1 MQNLRTLPQIDK
13 ILNHK
18 PFKDYNK
25 GILARI
31 SRELLNSIRSNLKDE
46 EINEEKI
53 YAQINKNY
61 KAFEKKALKPL
72 INATGIVMHTNLGRS
87 VIDEKSWQR
96 AKQIA
101 CSYSNLEY
109 DLESGSRGNRYDY
122 TGYLLSTLFGCED
135 ALVVNNN
142 ASAVF
147 LVLNTFGK
155 GGRCVLSRGEL
166 VEIGGGF
173 RVPEVMKES
182 GAILAEVGTTNKTRL
197 SDYENA
203 LDENTKML
211 VKVHRS
217 NFDIVG
223 FKQDTSLEDIA
234 SLAKERGIISYYDLG
249 GGAVSHL
256 ACFNSEPAPQKL
268 VKTGVDLLSFS
279 GDKLFG
285 SVQAGII
292 LGRKDLIVKLRS
304 NQLLRMLRV
313 DKVTLAILCQSTL
326 AYLKNESELIA
337 TPRLINRD
345 LDELEKLA
353 NTLLDNLNEQ
363 SKSKVKIL
371 HSQTFVGGGSLPNRH
386 IPTIAIAL
394 SGDARIL
401 EKKFRSKNII
411 GRIENESFLLD
422 LRAVLDT
429 DIDALKSAL
438 AQILAQ
444 RQDLTCDK

>member
-197 SDYENA
+197 GDYENA

-223 FKQDTSLEDIA
+223 FKQDTSLEEVA

-249 GGAVSHL
+249 GGAVPNL
-256 ACFNSEPAPQKL
+256 ACCDSEPVPQKL
-268 VKTGVDLLSFS
+268 IKTGVDLLSFS

-292 LGRKDLIVKLRS
+292 LGKKELIAKLRK
-304 NQLLRMLRV
+304 NQLLRMLRS
-313 DKVTLAILCQSTL
+313 DKITLALLASTVL
-326 AYLKNESELIA
+326 SYLNKDYNSVPTVFLLSRSTSELKSVAKRINNSCKNIA
-337 TPRLINRD
+337 SIIDT
-345 LDELEKLA
+345 A
-353 NTLLDNLNEQ
+353 TFGGGGTLPN
-363 SKSKVKIL
+363 VKIQ
-371 HSQTFVGGGSLPNRH
+371 SV
-386 IPTIAIAL
+386 AL
-394 SGDARIL
+394 AFKAKKGQKIENL
-401 EKKFRSKNII
+401 ERDFRQKGVI
-411 GRIENESFLLD
+411 GRIENECFLLD
-422 LRAVLDT
+422 LRSVLPSDE
-429 DIDALKSAL
+429 SAL
-438 AQILAQ
+438 ITAINSIFGG
-444 RQDLTCDK
+444 QDE

>member
-155 GGRCVLSRGEL
+155 GGRCVISRGEL

-223 FKQDTSLEDIA
+223 FKQDTSLEEVA

-249 GGAVSHL
+249 GGAASSL
-256 ACFNSEPAPQKL
+256 ACFNSEPVPQKL
-268 VKTGVDLLSFS
+268 IKTGVDLLSFS

-292 LGRKDLIVKLRS
+292 LGKKELIAKLRK
-304 NQLLRMLRV
+304 NQLLRMLRS
-313 DKVTLAILCQSTL
+313 DKITLALLASTVL
-326 AYLKNESELIA
+326 SYLDKDYNSVPTVFLLSRSTSELKSVAKRINNSCKNIA
-337 TPRLINRD
+337 SIIDT
-345 LDELEKLA
+345 A
-353 NTLLDNLNEQ
+353 TFGGGGTLPN
-363 SKSKVKIL
+363 VKIQ
-371 HSQTFVGGGSLPNRH
+371 SV
-386 IPTIAIAL
+386 AL
-394 SGDARIL
+394 AFKAQKGQKIENL
-401 EKKFRSKNII
+401 ERDFRQKGVI
-411 GRIENESFLLD
+411 GRIENQCFLLD
-422 LRAVLDT
+422 LRSVLPSDE
-429 DIDALKSAL
+429 SAL
-438 AQILAQ
+438 ITAINSIFGG
-444 RQDLTCDK
+444 QDE

>member
-155 GGRCVLSRGEL
+155 GGRCVISRGEL

-223 FKQDTSLEDIA
+223 FKQDTSLEEVA

-256 ACFNSEPAPQKL
+256 ACCDSEPVPQKL

-292 LGRKDLIVKLRS
+292 LGKKELIAKLRK
-304 NQLLRMLRV
+304 NQLLRMLRS
-313 DKVTLAILCQSTL
+313 DKITLALLASTAL
-326 AYLKNESELIA
+326 SYLDKDYNSVPTIFLLSRSTSELKSVAKRINNSCKNIA
-337 TPRLINRD
+337 SIIDT
-345 LDELEKLA
+345 A
-353 NTLLDNLNEQ
+353 TFGGGGTLPN
-363 SKSKVKIL
+363 VKIQ
-371 HSQTFVGGGSLPNRH
+371 SV
-386 IPTIAIAL
+386 AL
-394 SGDARIL
+394 AFRAKKGQKIENL
-401 EKKFRSKNII
+401 ERDFRQKGVI
-411 GRIENESFLLD
+411 GRIENQCFLLD
-422 LRAVLDT
+422 LRSVLPSDE
-429 DIDALKSAL
+429 SAL
-438 AQILAQ
+438 ITAINSIFGG
-444 RQDLTCDK
+444 QDE

>member
-31 SRELLNSIRSNLKDE
+31 SRELLNSIRSNSKYE

-223 FKQDTSLEDIA
+223 FKQDTSLEEVA

-249 GGAVSHL
+249 GGAASSL
-256 ACFNSEPAPQKL
+256 ACFNSEPVPQKL

-292 LGRKDLIVKLRS
+292 LGKKELIAKLRK
-304 NQLLRMLRV
+304 NQLLRMLRS
-313 DKVTLAILCQSTL
+313 DKITLALLASTVL
-326 AYLKNESELIA
+326 SYLDKDYNSVPTVFLLSRSTSELKSVAKRINNSCKNIA
-337 TPRLINRD
+337 SIIDT
-345 LDELEKLA
+345 A
-353 NTLLDNLNEQ
+353 TFGGGGTLPN
-363 SKSKVKIL
+363 VKIQ
-371 HSQTFVGGGSLPNRH
+371 SV
-386 IPTIAIAL
+386 AL
-394 SGDARIL
+394 AFKTKKGQKIENL
-401 EKKFRSKNII
+401 ERDFRQKGVI
-411 GRIENESFLLD
+411 GRIENQCFLLD
-422 LRAVLDT
+422 LRSVLPSDE
-429 DIDALKSAL
+429 SAL
-438 AQILAQ
+438 ITAINSIFGG
-444 RQDLTCDK
+444 QDE

>member
-46 EINEEKI
+46 ETNEEKI

-72 INATGIVMHTNLGRS
+72 INATGIVIHTNLGRS

-223 FKQDTSLEDIA
+223 FKQDTSLEEVA

-256 ACFNSEPAPQKL
+256 ACFNSEPVPQKL

-292 LGRKDLIVKLRS
+292 LGKKELIAKLRK
-304 NQLLRMLRV
+304 NQLLRMLRS
-313 DKVTLAILCQSTL
+313 DKITLALLASTVL
-326 AYLKNESELIA
+326 SYLDKDYNSVPTVFLLSRSTSELKSVAKRINNSCKNIA
-337 TPRLINRD
+337 SIIDT
-345 LDELEKLA
+345 A
-353 NTLLDNLNEQ
+353 TFGGGGTLPN
-363 SKSKVKIL
+363 VKIQ
-371 HSQTFVGGGSLPNRH
+371 SV
-386 IPTIAIAL
+386 AL
-394 SGDARIL
+394 AFRAQKGQKIENL
-401 EKKFRSKNII
+401 ERDFRQKGVI
-411 GRIENESFLLD
+411 GRIENECFLLD
-422 LRAVLDT
+422 LRSVLPSDE
-429 DIDALKSAL
+429 SAL
-438 AQILAQ
+438 ITAINSIFGG
-444 RQDLTCDK
+444 QDE

>member
-72 INATGIVMHTNLGRS
+72 INATGIVIHTNLGRS

-223 FKQDTSLEDIA
+223 FKQDTSLEEVA

-249 GGAVSHL
+249 GGAASSL

-268 VKTGVDLLSFS
+268 IKTGVNLLSFS

-292 LGRKDLIVKLRS
+292 LGKKELIAKLRK
-304 NQLLRMLRV
+304 NQLLRMLRS
-313 DKVTLAILCQSTL
+313 DKITLALLASTVL
-326 AYLKNESELIA
+326 SYLDKDYNSVPTVFLLSRSTSELKSVAKRINNSCKNIA
-337 TPRLINRD
+337 SIIDT
-345 LDELEKLA
+345 A
-353 NTLLDNLNEQ
+353 TFGGGGTLPN
-363 SKSKVKIL
+363 VKIQ
-371 HSQTFVGGGSLPNRH
+371 SV
-386 IPTIAIAL
+386 AL
-394 SGDARIL
+394 AFKAKKGQKIENL
-401 EKKFRSKNII
+401 ERDFRQKGVI
-411 GRIENESFLLD
+411 GRIENQCFLLD
-422 LRAVLDT
+422 LRSVLPSDE
-429 DIDALKSAL
+429 SAL
-438 AQILAQ
+438 ITAINSIFGG
-444 RQDLTCDK
+444 QDE

>member
-1 MQNLRTLPQIDK
+1 MQNLRTLPQINK

-109 DLESGSRGNRYDY
+109 DLESGSRGNRYEY

-155 GGRCVLSRGEL
+155 GGRCVISRGEL

-173 RVPEVMKES
+173 RMPEVMKES

-223 FKQDTSLEDIA
+223 FKQDTSLEEVA

-256 ACFNSEPAPQKL
+256 ACFNSEPVPQKL
-268 VKTGVDLLSFS
+268 IKTGVDLLSFS

-292 LGRKDLIVKLRS
+292 LGKKELIAKLRK
-304 NQLLRMLRV
+304 NQLLRMLRS
-313 DKVTLAILCQSTL
+313 DKITLALLASTAL
-326 AYLKNESELIA
+326 SYLDKDYNSVPTIFLLSRSTSELKSVAKRINNSCKNIA
-337 TPRLINRD
+337 SIIDT
-345 LDELEKLA
+345 A
-353 NTLLDNLNEQ
+353 TFGGGGTLPN
-363 SKSKVKIL
+363 VKIQ
-371 HSQTFVGGGSLPNRH
+371 SV
-386 IPTIAIAL
+386 AL
-394 SGDARIL
+394 AFRAKKGQKIENL
-401 EKKFRSKNII
+401 ERDFRQKGVI
-411 GRIENESFLLD
+411 GRIENQCFLLD
-422 LRAVLDT
+422 LRSVLPSDE
-429 DIDALKSAL
+429 SAL
-438 AQILAQ
+438 ITAINSIFGG
-444 RQDLTCDK
+444 QDE

>member
-31 SRELLNSIRSNLKDE
+31 SRELLNSIRSQDE

-155 GGRCVLSRGEL
+155 GGRCVISRGEL

-173 RVPEVMKES
+173 RMPEVMKES

-223 FKQDTSLEDIA
+223 FKQDTSLEEVA

-256 ACFNSEPAPQKL
+256 ACFNSEPVPQKL
-268 VKTGVDLLSFS
+268 IKTGVDLLSFS

-292 LGRKDLIVKLRS
+292 LGKKELIAKLRK
-304 NQLLRMLRV
+304 NQLLRMLRS
-313 DKVTLAILCQSTL
+313 DKITLALLASTAL
-326 AYLKNESELIA
+326 SYLDKDYNSVPTVFLLSRSTSELKSVAKRINNSCKNIA
-337 TPRLINRD
+337 SIIDT
-345 LDELEKLA
+345 A
-353 NTLLDNLNEQ
+353 TFGGGGTLPN
-363 SKSKVKIL
+363 VKIQ
-371 HSQTFVGGGSLPNRH
+371 SV
-386 IPTIAIAL
+386 AL
-394 SGDARIL
+394 AFKAKKGQKIENL
-401 EKKFRSKNII
+401 ERDFRQKGVI
-411 GRIENESFLLD
+411 GRIENQCFLLD
-422 LRAVLDT
+422 LRSVLPSDE
-429 DIDALKSAL
+429 SAL
-438 AQILAQ
+438 ITAINSIFGG
-444 RQDLTCDK
+444 QDE

>member
-72 INATGIVMHTNLGRS
+72 INATGIVIHTNLGRS

-155 GGRCVLSRGEL
+155 GGRCVISRGEL

-223 FKQDTSLEDIA
+223 FKQDTSLEEVA

-249 GGAVSHL
+249 GGAASSL

-268 VKTGVDLLSFS
+268 IKTGVDLLSFS

-292 LGRKDLIVKLRS
+292 LGKKELIAKLRK
-304 NQLLRMLRV
+304 NQLLRMLRS
-313 DKVTLAILCQSTL
+313 DKITLALLASTVL
-326 AYLKNESELIA
+326 SYLDKDYNSVPTVFLLSRSTGELKSVAKRINNSCKNIA
-337 TPRLINRD
+337 SIIDT
-345 LDELEKLA
+345 A
-353 NTLLDNLNEQ
+353 TFGGGGTLPN
-363 SKSKVKIL
+363 VKIQ
-371 HSQTFVGGGSLPNRH
+371 SV
-386 IPTIAIAL
+386 AL
-394 SGDARIL
+394 AFKAQKGQKIENL
-401 EKKFRSKNII
+401 ERDFRQKGVI
-411 GRIENESFLLD
+411 GRIENQCFLLD
-422 LRAVLDT
+422 LRSVLPSDE
-429 DIDALKSAL
+429 SAL
-438 AQILAQ
+438 ITAINSIFGG
-444 RQDLTCDK
+444 QDE

>member
-1 MQNLRTLPQIDK
+1 MQNLRTLPQINK

-31 SRELLNSIRSNLKDE
+31 SRELLNSIRSQDE

-223 FKQDTSLEDIA
+223 FKQDTSLEEVA

-256 ACFNSEPAPQKL
+256 ACFNSEPVPQKL

-292 LGRKDLIVKLRS
+292 LGKKELIAKLRK
-304 NQLLRMLRV
+304 NQLLRMLRS
-313 DKVTLAILCQSTL
+313 DKITLALLASTAL
-326 AYLKNESELIA
+326 SYLDKDYNSVPTVFLLSRSTSELKSVAKRINNSCKNIA
-337 TPRLINRD
+337 SIIDT
-345 LDELEKLA
+345 A
-353 NTLLDNLNEQ
+353 TFGGGGTLPN
-363 SKSKVKIL
+363 VKIQ
-371 HSQTFVGGGSLPNRH
+371 SV
-386 IPTIAIAL
+386 AL
-394 SGDARIL
+394 AFKAKKGQKIENL
-401 EKKFRSKNII
+401 ERDFRQKGVI
-411 GRIENESFLLD
+411 GRIENECFLLD
-422 LRAVLDT
+422 LRSVLPSDE
-429 DIDALKSAL
+429 SAL
-438 AQILAQ
+438 ITAINSIFGG
-444 RQDLTCDK
+444 QDE

>member
-1 MQNLRTLPQIDK
+1 MQNLRTLPQINK

-31 SRELLNSIRSNLKDE
+31 SRELLNSIRSQDE

-155 GGRCVLSRGEL
+155 GGRCVISRGEL

-223 FKQDTSLEDIA
+223 FKQDTSLEEVA

-249 GGAVSHL
+249 GGAVPNL
-256 ACFNSEPAPQKL
+256 ACCDSEPVIQKL

-292 LGRKDLIVKLRS
+292 LGKKELIAKLRK
-304 NQLLRMLRV
+304 NQLLRMLRS
-313 DKVTLAILCQSTL
+313 DKITLALLASTVL
-326 AYLKNESELIA
+326 SYLDKDYNSVPTVFLLSRSTSELKSVAKRINNSCKNIA
-337 TPRLINRD
+337 SIIDT
-345 LDELEKLA
+345 A
-353 NTLLDNLNEQ
+353 TFGGGGTLPN
-363 SKSKVKIL
+363 VKIQ
-371 HSQTFVGGGSLPNRH
+371 SV
-386 IPTIAIAL
+386 AL
-394 SGDARIL
+394 AFKAKKGQKIENL
-401 EKKFRSKNII
+401 ERDFRQKGVI
-411 GRIENESFLLD
+411 GRIENQCFLLD
-422 LRAVLDT
+422 LRSVLPSDE
-429 DIDALKSAL
+429 SAL
-438 AQILAQ
+438 ITAINSIFGG
-444 RQDLTCDK
+444 QDE

>member
-223 FKQDTSLEDIA
+223 FKQDTSLEEVA

-249 GGAVSHL
+249 GGAVPNL
-256 ACFNSEPAPQKL
+256 ACCDSEPAPQKL
-268 VKTGVDLLSFS
+268 IKTGVDLLSFS

-292 LGRKDLIVKLRS
+292 LGKKELIAKLRK
-304 NQLLRMLRV
+304 NQLLRMLRS
-313 DKVTLAILCQSTL
+313 DKITLALLASTVL
-326 AYLKNESELIA
+326 SYLDKDYNSVPTVFLLSRSTSELKSVAKRINNSCKNIA
-337 TPRLINRD
+337 SIIDT
-345 LDELEKLA
+345 A
-353 NTLLDNLNEQ
+353 TFGGGGTLPN
-363 SKSKVKIL
+363 VKIQ
-371 HSQTFVGGGSLPNRH
+371 SV
-386 IPTIAIAL
+386 AL
-394 SGDARIL
+394 AFKAKKGQKIENL
-401 EKKFRSKNII
+401 ERDFRQKGVI
-411 GRIENESFLLD
+411 GRIENECFLLD
-422 LRAVLDT
+422 LRSVLPSDE
-429 DIDALKSAL
+429 SAL
-438 AQILAQ
+438 ITAINSIFGG
-444 RQDLTCDK
+444 QDE

>member
-31 SRELLNSIRSNLKDE
+31 SRELLNSIRSNSKYE

-223 FKQDTSLEDIA
+223 FKQDTSLEEIA
-234 SLAKERGIISYYDLG
+234 KLAKERGIISYYDLG
-249 GGAVSHL
+249 GGAASSL
-256 ACFNSEPAPQKL
+256 ACFNSEPVPQKL

-292 LGRKDLIVKLRS
+292 LGKKELIAKLRK
-304 NQLLRMLRV
+304 NQLLRMLRS
-313 DKVTLAILCQSTL
+313 DKITLALLASTVL
-326 AYLKNESELIA
+326 SYLDKDYNSVPTVFLLSRSTSELKSVAKRINNSCKNIA
-337 TPRLINRD
+337 SIIDT
-345 LDELEKLA
+345 A
-353 NTLLDNLNEQ
+353 TFGGGGTLPN
-363 SKSKVKIL
+363 VKIQ
-371 HSQTFVGGGSLPNRH
+371 SV
-386 IPTIAIAL
+386 AL
-394 SGDARIL
+394 AFKAKKGQKIENL
-401 EKKFRSKNII
+401 ERDFRQKGVI
-411 GRIENESFLLD
+411 GRIENQCFLLD
-422 LRAVLDT
+422 LRSVLPSDE
-429 DIDALKSAL
+429 SAL
-438 AQILAQ
+438 ITAINSIFGG
-444 RQDLTCDK
+444 QDE

>member
-1 MQNLRTLPQIDK
+1 MQNLRTLPQINK

-31 SRELLNSIRSNLKDE
+31 SRELLNSIRSQDE

-109 DLESGSRGNRYDY
+109 DLESGSRGNRYEFA
-122 TGYLLSTLFGCED
+122 GYLLSTLFGCED

-155 GGRCVLSRGEL
+155 GGRCVISRGEL

-173 RVPEVMKES
+173 RMPEVMKES

-223 FKQDTSLEDIA
+223 FKQDTSLEEVA
-234 SLAKERGIISYYDLG
+234 SLAKERDIISYYDLG

-256 ACFNSEPAPQKL
+256 ACCDSEPAIQKL

-285 SVQAGII
+285 SAQAGII
-292 LGRKDLIVKLRS
+292 LGKKELIAKLRK
-304 NQLLRMLRV
+304 NQLLRMLRS
-313 DKVTLAILCQSTL
+313 DKITLALLASTAL
-326 AYLKNESELIA
+326 SYLDKDYNSVPTIFLLSRSTSELKSVAKRINNSCKNIA
-337 TPRLINRD
+337 SIIDT
-345 LDELEKLA
+345 A
-353 NTLLDNLNEQ
+353 TFGGGGTLPN
-363 SKSKVKIL
+363 VKIK
-371 HSQTFVGGGSLPNRH
+371 SV
-386 IPTIAIAL
+386 AL
-394 SGDARIL
+394 SFKAKKGQKIENL
-401 EKKFRSKNII
+401 ERDFRQKGVI
-411 GRIENESFLLD
+411 GRIENQCFLLD
-422 LRAVLDT
+422 LRSVLPSDE
-429 DIDALKSAL
+429 SAL
-438 AQILAQ
+438 ITAINSIFGG
-444 RQDLTCDK
+444 QDE

>member
-31 SRELLNSIRSNLKDE
+31 SRELLNSIRSNSKYE

-155 GGRCVLSRGEL
+155 GGRCVISRGEL

-223 FKQDTSLEDIA
+223 FKQDTSLEEVA

-249 GGAVSHL
+249 GGAASSL

-268 VKTGVDLLSFS
+268 IKTGVDLLSFS

-292 LGRKDLIVKLRS
+292 LGKKELIAKLRK
-304 NQLLRMLRV
+304 NQLLRMLRS
-313 DKVTLAILCQSTL
+313 DKITLALLASTVL
-326 AYLKNESELIA
+326 SYLDKDYNSVPTVFLLSRSTSELKSVAKRINNSCKNIA
-337 TPRLINRD
+337 SIIDT
-345 LDELEKLA
+345 A
-353 NTLLDNLNEQ
+353 TFGGGGTLPN
-363 SKSKVKIL
+363 VKIQ
-371 HSQTFVGGGSLPNRH
+371 SV
-386 IPTIAIAL
+386 AL
-394 SGDARIL
+394 AFKAQKGQKIENL
-401 EKKFRSKNII
+401 ERDFRQKGVI
-411 GRIENESFLLD
+411 GRIENQCFLLD
-422 LRAVLDT
+422 LRSVLPSDE
-429 DIDALKSAL
+429 SAL
-438 AQILAQ
+438 ITAINSIFGG
-444 RQDLTCDK
+444 QDE

>member
-109 DLESGSRGNRYDY
+109 DLETGSRGNRYDY

-147 LVLNTFGK
+147 LVLNAFGK
-155 GGRCVLSRGEL
+155 GGRCVISRGEL

-211 VKVHRS
+211 VKIHRS

-223 FKQDTSLEDIA
+223 FKQDTSLEEVA

-249 GGAVSHL
+249 GGAVPNL
-256 ACFNSEPAPQKL
+256 ACCDSEPAPQKL
-268 VKTGVDLLSFS
+268 IKTGVDLLSFS

-292 LGRKDLIVKLRS
+292 LGKKELIAKLRK
-304 NQLLRMLRV
+304 NQLLRMLRS
-313 DKVTLAILCQSTL
+313 DKITLALLASTVL
-326 AYLKNESELIA
+326 SYLDKDYNSVPTVFLLSRSTSELKSVAKRINNSCKNIA
-337 TPRLINRD
+337 SIIDTATFGGGGTLPNVKIQSVALAFKAKKGQKI
-345 LDELEKLA
+345 EKL
-353 NTLLDNLNEQ
+353 E
-363 SKSKVKIL
+363 
-371 HSQTFVGGGSLPNRH
+371 R
-386 IPTIAIAL
+386 
-394 SGDARIL
+394 
-401 EKKFRSKNII
+401 EFRQKGVI
-411 GRIENESFLLD
+411 GRIENQCFLLD
-422 LRAVLDT
+422 LRSVLPSDE
-429 DIDALKSAL
+429 SAL
-438 AQILAQ
+438 ITAINSIFGG
-444 RQDLTCDK
+444 QDE

>member
-109 DLESGSRGNRYDY
+109 DLESGSRGNRYEFA
-122 TGYLLSTLFGCED
+122 GYLLSTLFGCED

-155 GGRCVLSRGEL
+155 GGRCVISRGEL

-223 FKQDTSLEDIA
+223 FKQDTSLEEVA

-256 ACFNSEPAPQKL
+256 ACFNSEPVPQKL
-268 VKTGVDLLSFS
+268 IKTGVDLLSFS

-292 LGRKDLIVKLRS
+292 LGKKELIAKLRK
-304 NQLLRMLRV
+304 NQLLRMLRS
-313 DKVTLAILCQSTL
+313 DKITLALLASTVL
-326 AYLKNESELIA
+326 SYLDKDYNSVPTVFLLSRSTSELKSVAKRINNSCKNIA
-337 TPRLINRD
+337 SIIDT
-345 LDELEKLA
+345 A
-353 NTLLDNLNEQ
+353 TFGGGGTLPN
-363 SKSKVKIL
+363 VKIQ
-371 HSQTFVGGGSLPNRH
+371 SV
-386 IPTIAIAL
+386 AL
-394 SGDARIL
+394 AFRAKKGQKIENL
-401 EKKFRSKNII
+401 ERDFRQKGVI
-411 GRIENESFLLD
+411 GRIENQCFLLD
-422 LRAVLDT
+422 LRSVLPSDE
-429 DIDALKSAL
+429 SAL
-438 AQILAQ
+438 ITAINSIFGG
-444 RQDLTCDK
+444 QDE

>member
-155 GGRCVLSRGEL
+155 GGRCVISRGEL

-223 FKQDTSLEDIA
+223 FKQDTSLEEVA
-234 SLAKERGIISYYDLG
+234 SLAKERAIISYYDLG
-249 GGAVSHL
+249 GGAASSL
-256 ACFNSEPAPQKL
+256 ACFNSEPVPQKL
-268 VKTGVDLLSFS
+268 IKTGVDLLSFS

-292 LGRKDLIVKLRS
+292 LGKKELIAKLRK
-304 NQLLRMLRV
+304 NQLLRMLRS
-313 DKVTLAILCQSTL
+313 DKITLALLASTVL
-326 AYLKNESELIA
+326 SYLDKDYNSVPTVFLLSRSTSELKSVAKRINNSCKNIA
-337 TPRLINRD
+337 SIIDT
-345 LDELEKLA
+345 A
-353 NTLLDNLNEQ
+353 TFGGGGTLPN
-363 SKSKVKIL
+363 VKIQ
-371 HSQTFVGGGSLPNRH
+371 SV
-386 IPTIAIAL
+386 AL
-394 SGDARIL
+394 AFKAKKGQKIENL
-401 EKKFRSKNII
+401 ERDFRQKGVI
-411 GRIENESFLLD
+411 GRIENQCFLLD
-422 LRAVLDT
+422 LRSVLPSDE
-429 DIDALKSAL
+429 SAL
-438 AQILAQ
+438 ITAINSIFGG
-444 RQDLTCDK
+444 QDE

>member
-1 MQNLRTLPQIDK
+1 MQNLRTLPQINK

-31 SRELLNSIRSNLKDE
+31 SRELLNSIRSQDE

-109 DLESGSRGNRYDY
+109 DLESGSRGNRYEY

-155 GGRCVLSRGEL
+155 GGRCVISRGEL

-173 RVPEVMKES
+173 RMPEVMKES

-223 FKQDTSLEDIA
+223 FKQDTSLEEVA

-256 ACFNSEPAPQKL
+256 ACFNSEPVPQKL
-268 VKTGVDLLSFS
+268 IKTGVDLLSFS

-292 LGRKDLIVKLRS
+292 LGKKELIAKLRK
-304 NQLLRMLRV
+304 NQLLRMLRS
-313 DKVTLAILCQSTL
+313 DKITLALLASTAL
-326 AYLKNESELIA
+326 SYLDKDYNSVPTIFLLSRSTSELKSVAKRINNSCKNIA
-337 TPRLINRD
+337 SIIDT
-345 LDELEKLA
+345 A
-353 NTLLDNLNEQ
+353 TFGGGGTLPN
-363 SKSKVKIL
+363 VKIQ
-371 HSQTFVGGGSLPNRH
+371 SV
-386 IPTIAIAL
+386 AL
-394 SGDARIL
+394 AFRAKKGQKIENL
-401 EKKFRSKNII
+401 ERDFRQKGVI
-411 GRIENESFLLD
+411 GRIENQCFLLD
-422 LRAVLDT
+422 LRSVLPSDE
-429 DIDALKSAL
+429 SAL
-438 AQILAQ
+438 ITAINSIFGG
-444 RQDLTCDK
+444 QDE

>member
-223 FKQDTSLEDIA
+223 FKQDTSLEEVA

-256 ACFNSEPAPQKL
+256 ACFNSEPVPQKL
-268 VKTGVDLLSFS
+268 IKTGVDLLSFS

-292 LGRKDLIVKLRS
+292 LGKKELIAKLRK
-304 NQLLRMLRV
+304 NQLLRMLRS
-313 DKVTLAILCQSTL
+313 DKITLALLASTVL
-326 AYLKNESELIA
+326 SYLDKDYNSVPTVFLLSRSTSELKSVAKRINNSCKNIA
-337 TPRLINRD
+337 SIIDT
-345 LDELEKLA
+345 A
-353 NTLLDNLNEQ
+353 TFGGGGTLPN
-363 SKSKVKIL
+363 VKIQ
-371 HSQTFVGGGSLPNRH
+371 SV
-386 IPTIAIAL
+386 AL
-394 SGDARIL
+394 AFKAKKGQKIENL
-401 EKKFRSKNII
+401 ERDFRQKGVI
-411 GRIENESFLLD
+411 GRIENECFLLD
-422 LRAVLDT
+422 LRSVLPSDE
-429 DIDALKSAL
+429 SAL
-438 AQILAQ
+438 ITAINSIFGG
-444 RQDLTCDK
+444 QDE

>member
-223 FKQDTSLEDIA
+223 FKQDTSLEEVA

-256 ACFNSEPAPQKL
+256 ACFNSEPVPQKL

-292 LGRKDLIVKLRS
+292 LGKKELIAKLRK
-304 NQLLRMLRV
+304 NQLLRMLRS
-313 DKVTLAILCQSTL
+313 DKITLALLASTVL
-326 AYLKNESELIA
+326 SYLDKDYNSVPTVFLLSRSTSELKSVAKRINNSCKNIA
-337 TPRLINRD
+337 SIIDT
-345 LDELEKLA
+345 A
-353 NTLLDNLNEQ
+353 TFGGGGTLPN
-363 SKSKVKIL
+363 VKIQ
-371 HSQTFVGGGSLPNRH
+371 SV
-386 IPTIAIAL
+386 AL
-394 SGDARIL
+394 AFKAKKGQKIENL
-401 EKKFRSKNII
+401 ERDFRQKGVI
-411 GRIENESFLLD
+411 GRIENECFLLD
-422 LRAVLDT
+422 LRSVLPSDE
-429 DIDALKSAL
+429 SAL
-438 AQILAQ
+438 ITAINSIFGG
-444 RQDLTCDK
+444 QDE

>member
-223 FKQDTSLEDIA
+223 FKQDTSLEEVA

-249 GGAVSHL
+249 GGTVSHL
-256 ACFNSEPAPQKL
+256 ACCDSEPVPQKL
-268 VKTGVDLLSFS
+268 IKTGVDLLSFS

-292 LGRKDLIVKLRS
+292 LGKKELIAKLRK
-304 NQLLRMLRV
+304 NQLLRMLRS
-313 DKVTLAILCQSTL
+313 DKITLALLASTVL
-326 AYLKNESELIA
+326 SYLDKDYNSVPTVFLLSRSTSELKSVAKRINNSCKNIA
-337 TPRLINRD
+337 SIIDT
-345 LDELEKLA
+345 A
-353 NTLLDNLNEQ
+353 TFGGGGTLPN
-363 SKSKVKIL
+363 VKIQ
-371 HSQTFVGGGSLPNRH
+371 SV
-386 IPTIAIAL
+386 AL
-394 SGDARIL
+394 AFKAKKGQKIENL
-401 EKKFRSKNII
+401 ERDFRQKGVI
-411 GRIENESFLLD
+411 GRIENQCFLLD
-422 LRAVLDT
+422 LRSVLPSDE
-429 DIDALKSAL
+429 SAL
-438 AQILAQ
+438 ITAINSIFGG
-444 RQDLTCDK
+444 QDE

>member
-31 SRELLNSIRSNLKDE
+31 SRELLNSIRSNSKYE

-155 GGRCVLSRGEL
+155 GGRCAISRGEL

-197 SDYENA
+197 SDYKNA

-223 FKQDTSLEDIA
+223 FKQDTSLEEVA

-249 GGAVSHL
+249 GGASSHL
-256 ACFNSEPAPQKL
+256 ACFNSEPVPQKL
-268 VKTGVDLLSFS
+268 IKTGVDLLSFS

-292 LGRKDLIVKLRS
+292 LGKKELIAKLRK
-304 NQLLRMLRV
+304 NQLLRMLRS
-313 DKVTLAILCQSTL
+313 DKITLALLASTVL
-326 AYLKNESELIA
+326 SYLDKDYNSVPTVFLLSRSTSELKSVAKRINNSCKNIA
-337 TPRLINRD
+337 SIIDT
-345 LDELEKLA
+345 A
-353 NTLLDNLNEQ
+353 TFGGGGTLPN
-363 SKSKVKIL
+363 VKIQ
-371 HSQTFVGGGSLPNRH
+371 SV
-386 IPTIAIAL
+386 AL
-394 SGDARIL
+394 AFKAKKGQKIENL
-401 EKKFRSKNII
+401 ERDFRQKGVI
-411 GRIENESFLLD
+411 GRIENQCFLLD
-422 LRAVLDT
+422 LRSVLPSDE
-429 DIDALKSAL
+429 SAL
-438 AQILAQ
+438 ITAINSIFGG
-444 RQDLTCDK
+444 QDE

>member
-109 DLESGSRGNRYDY
+109 DLESGSRGNRYEFA
-122 TGYLLSTLFGCED
+122 GYLLSTLFGCED

-155 GGRCVLSRGEL
+155 GGRCVISRGEL

-223 FKQDTSLEDIA
+223 FKQDTSLEEVA

-256 ACFNSEPAPQKL
+256 ACFNSEPVPQKL
-268 VKTGVDLLSFS
+268 IKTGVDLLSFS

-285 SVQAGII
+285 SAQAGII
-292 LGRKDLIVKLRS
+292 LGKKELIAKLRK
-304 NQLLRMLRV
+304 NQLLRMLRS
-313 DKVTLAILCQSTL
+313 DKITLALLASTAL
-326 AYLKNESELIA
+326 SYLDKDYNSVPTVFLLSRSTSELKSVAKRINNSCKNIA
-337 TPRLINRD
+337 SIIDT
-345 LDELEKLA
+345 A
-353 NTLLDNLNEQ
+353 TFGGGGTLPN
-363 SKSKVKIL
+363 VKIQ
-371 HSQTFVGGGSLPNRH
+371 SV
-386 IPTIAIAL
+386 AL
-394 SGDARIL
+394 AFKTKKGQKIENL
-401 EKKFRSKNII
+401 EREFRQKGVI
-411 GRIENESFLLD
+411 GRIENQCFLLD
-422 LRAVLDT
+422 LRSVLPSDE
-429 DIDALKSAL
+429 SAL
-438 AQILAQ
+438 ITAINSIFGG
-444 RQDLTCDK
+444 QDE

>member
-1 MQNLRTLPQIDK
+1 MMQNLRTLPQINK

-31 SRELLNSIRSNLKDE
+31 SRELLNSIRSQDE

-109 DLESGSRGNRYDY
+109 DLESGSRGNRYEFA
-122 TGYLLSTLFGCED
+122 GYLLSTLFGCED

-155 GGRCVLSRGEL
+155 GGRCVISRGEL

-173 RVPEVMKES
+173 RMPEVMKES

-223 FKQDTSLEDIA
+223 FKQDTSLEEVA
-234 SLAKERGIISYYDLG
+234 SLAKERDIISYYDLG

-256 ACFNSEPAPQKL
+256 ACCDSEPAIQKL

-285 SVQAGII
+285 SAQAGII
-292 LGRKDLIVKLRS
+292 LGKKELIAKLRK
-304 NQLLRMLRV
+304 NQLLRMLRS
-313 DKVTLAILCQSTL
+313 DKITLALLASTAL
-326 AYLKNESELIA
+326 SYLDKDYNSVPTIFLLSRSTSELKSVAKRINNSCKNIA
-337 TPRLINRD
+337 SIIDT
-345 LDELEKLA
+345 A
-353 NTLLDNLNEQ
+353 TFGGGGTLPN
-363 SKSKVKIL
+363 VKIK
-371 HSQTFVGGGSLPNRH
+371 SV
-386 IPTIAIAL
+386 AL
-394 SGDARIL
+394 SFKAKKGQKIENL
-401 EKKFRSKNII
+401 ERDFRQKGVI
-411 GRIENESFLLD
+411 GRIENQCFLLD
-422 LRAVLDT
+422 LRSVLPSDE
-429 DIDALKSAL
+429 SAL
-438 AQILAQ
+438 ITAINSIFGG
-444 RQDLTCDK
+444 QDE

>member
-18 PFKDYNK
+18 SFKDYNK

-31 SRELLNSIRSNLKDE
+31 SRELLNSIRSNSKDE

-223 FKQDTSLEDIA
+223 FKQDTSLEEVA

-249 GGAVSHL
+249 GGAASSL

-268 VKTGVDLLSFS
+268 IKTGVDLLSFS

-292 LGRKDLIVKLRS
+292 LGKKELIAKLRK
-304 NQLLRMLRV
+304 NQLLRMLRS
-313 DKVTLAILCQSTL
+313 DKITLALLASTVL
-326 AYLKNESELIA
+326 SYLDKDYNSVPTVFLLSRSTSELKSVAKRINNSCKNIA
-337 TPRLINRD
+337 SIIDT
-345 LDELEKLA
+345 A
-353 NTLLDNLNEQ
+353 TFGGGGTLPN
-363 SKSKVKIL
+363 VKIQ
-371 HSQTFVGGGSLPNRH
+371 SV
-386 IPTIAIAL
+386 AL
-394 SGDARIL
+394 AFKAKKGQKIENL
-401 EKKFRSKNII
+401 ERDFRQKGVI
-411 GRIENESFLLD
+411 GRIENECFLLD
-422 LRAVLDT
+422 LRSVLPSDE
-429 DIDALKSAL
+429 SAL
-438 AQILAQ
+438 ITAINSIFGG
-444 RQDLTCDK
+444 QDE

>member
-1 MQNLRTLPQIDK
+1 MQNLRILPQIDK

-109 DLESGSRGNRYDY
+109 DLESGSRGNRYEFA
-122 TGYLLSTLFGCED
+122 GYLLSTLFGCED

-155 GGRCVLSRGEL
+155 GGRCVISRGEL

-223 FKQDTSLEDIA
+223 FKQDTSLEEVA

-249 GGAVSHL
+249 GGAASSL

-268 VKTGVDLLSFS
+268 IKTGVDLLSFS

-292 LGRKDLIVKLRS
+292 LGKKELIAKLRK
-304 NQLLRMLRV
+304 NQLLRMLRS
-313 DKVTLAILCQSTL
+313 DKITLALLASTVL
-326 AYLKNESELIA
+326 SYLDKDYNSVPTVFLLSRSTSELKSVAKRINNSCKNIA
-337 TPRLINRD
+337 SIIDT
-345 LDELEKLA
+345 A
-353 NTLLDNLNEQ
+353 TFGGGGTLPN
-363 SKSKVKIL
+363 VKIQ
-371 HSQTFVGGGSLPNRH
+371 SV
-386 IPTIAIAL
+386 AL
-394 SGDARIL
+394 AFRAQKGQKIENL
-401 EKKFRSKNII
+401 ERDFRQKGVI
-411 GRIENESFLLD
+411 GRIENQCFLLD
-422 LRAVLDT
+422 LRSVLPSDE
-429 DIDALKSAL
+429 SAL
-438 AQILAQ
+438 ITAINSIFGG
-444 RQDLTCDK
+444 QDE

>member
-1 MQNLRTLPQIDK
+1 MQDLRTLPQIDK

-223 FKQDTSLEDIA
+223 FKQDTSLEEVA

-249 GGAVSHL
+249 GGAASSL
-256 ACFNSEPAPQKL
+256 ACFNSEPVPQKL
-268 VKTGVDLLSFS
+268 IKTGVDLLSFS

-292 LGRKDLIVKLRS
+292 LGKKELIAKLRK
-304 NQLLRMLRV
+304 NQLLRMLRS
-313 DKVTLAILCQSTL
+313 DKITLALLASTVL
-326 AYLKNESELIA
+326 SYLDKDYNSVPTVFLLSRSTSELKSVAKRINNSCKNIA
-337 TPRLINRD
+337 SIIDT
-345 LDELEKLA
+345 A
-353 NTLLDNLNEQ
+353 TFGGGGTLPN
-363 SKSKVKIL
+363 VKIQ
-371 HSQTFVGGGSLPNRH
+371 SV
-386 IPTIAIAL
+386 AL
-394 SGDARIL
+394 AFKAKKGQKIENL
-401 EKKFRSKNII
+401 ERDFRQKGVI
-411 GRIENESFLLD
+411 GRIENQCFLLD
-422 LRAVLDT
+422 LRSVLPSDE
-429 DIDALKSAL
+429 SAL
-438 AQILAQ
+438 ITAINSIFGG
-444 RQDLTCDK
+444 QDE

>member
-155 GGRCVLSRGEL
+155 GGRCVISRGEL

-223 FKQDTSLEDIA
+223 FKQDTSLEEVA

-249 GGAVSHL
+249 GGAASSL

-268 VKTGVDLLSFS
+268 IKTGVDLLSFS

-292 LGRKDLIVKLRS
+292 LGKKELIAKLRK
-304 NQLLRMLRV
+304 NQLLRMLRS
-313 DKVTLAILCQSTL
+313 DKITLALLASTVL
-326 AYLKNESELIA
+326 SYLDKDYNSVPTVFLLSRSTGELKSVAKRINNSCKNIA
-337 TPRLINRD
+337 SIIDT
-345 LDELEKLA
+345 A
-353 NTLLDNLNEQ
+353 TFGGGGTLPN
-363 SKSKVKIL
+363 VKIQ
-371 HSQTFVGGGSLPNRH
+371 SV
-386 IPTIAIAL
+386 AL
-394 SGDARIL
+394 AFKAQKGQKIENL
-401 EKKFRSKNII
+401 ERDFRQKGVI
-411 GRIENESFLLD
+411 GRIENQCFLLD
-422 LRAVLDT
+422 LRSVLPSDE
-429 DIDALKSAL
+429 SAL
-438 AQILAQ
+438 VAAINSIFGG
-444 RQDLTCDK
+444 QDE

>member
-1 MQNLRTLPQIDK
+1 MQNLRTLPQINK

-31 SRELLNSIRSNLKDE
+31 SRELLNSIRSQDE

-155 GGRCVLSRGEL
+155 GGRCVISRGEL

-223 FKQDTSLEDIA
+223 FKQDTSLEEVA

-256 ACFNSEPAPQKL
+256 ACCDSEPVLQKL
-268 VKTGVDLLSFS
+268 IKTGVDLLSFS

-292 LGRKDLIVKLRS
+292 LGKKELIAKLRK
-304 NQLLRMLRV
+304 NQLLRMLRS
-313 DKVTLAILCQSTL
+313 DKITLALLASTVL
-326 AYLKNESELIA
+326 SYLDKDYNSVPTVFLLSRSTSELKSVAKRINNSCKNIA
-337 TPRLINRD
+337 SIIDT
-345 LDELEKLA
+345 A
-353 NTLLDNLNEQ
+353 TFGGGGTLPN
-363 SKSKVKIL
+363 VKIQ
-371 HSQTFVGGGSLPNRH
+371 SV
-386 IPTIAIAL
+386 AL
-394 SGDARIL
+394 AFKAKKGQKIENL
-401 EKKFRSKNII
+401 ERDFRQKGVI
-411 GRIENESFLLD
+411 GRIENQCFLLD
-422 LRAVLDT
+422 LRSVLPSDE
-429 DIDALKSAL
+429 SAL
-438 AQILAQ
+438 ITAINSIFGG
-444 RQDLTCDK
+444 QDE

>member
-31 SRELLNSIRSNLKDE
+31 SRELLNSIRSNSKYE

-155 GGRCVLSRGEL
+155 GGRCVISRGEL

-223 FKQDTSLEDIA
+223 FKQDTSLEEVA

-249 GGAVSHL
+249 GGAASSL

-268 VKTGVDLLSFS
+268 IKTGVDLLSFS

-292 LGRKDLIVKLRS
+292 LGKKELIAKLRK
-304 NQLLRMLRV
+304 NQLLRMLRS
-313 DKVTLAILCQSTL
+313 DKITLALLASTVL
-326 AYLKNESELIA
+326 SYLDKDYNSVPTVFLLSRSTSELKSVAKRINNSCKNIA
-337 TPRLINRD
+337 SIIDT
-345 LDELEKLA
+345 A
-353 NTLLDNLNEQ
+353 TFGGGGTLPN
-363 SKSKVKIL
+363 VKIQ
-371 HSQTFVGGGSLPNRH
+371 SV
-386 IPTIAIAL
+386 AL
-394 SGDARIL
+394 AFKTKKGQKIENL
-401 EKKFRSKNII
+401 EREFRQKGVI
-411 GRIENESFLLD
+411 GRIENQCFLLD
-422 LRAVLDT
+422 LRSVLPSDE
-429 DIDALKSAL
+429 SAL
-438 AQILAQ
+438 ITAINSIFGG
-444 RQDLTCDK
+444 QDE

>member
-18 PFKDYNK
+18 SFKDYNK

-31 SRELLNSIRSNLKDE
+31 SRELLNSIRSNSKDE

-223 FKQDTSLEDIA
+223 FKQDTSLEEVA

-256 ACFNSEPAPQKL
+256 ACCDSEPVPQKL
-268 VKTGVDLLSFS
+268 IKTGVDLLSFS

-292 LGRKDLIVKLRS
+292 LGKKELIAKLRK
-304 NQLLRMLRV
+304 NQLLRMLRS
-313 DKVTLAILCQSTL
+313 DKITLALLASTVL
-326 AYLKNESELIA
+326 SYLDKDYNSVPTVFLLSRSTSELKSVAKRINNSCKNIA
-337 TPRLINRD
+337 SIIDT
-345 LDELEKLA
+345 A
-353 NTLLDNLNEQ
+353 TFGGGGTLPN
-363 SKSKVKIL
+363 VKIQ
-371 HSQTFVGGGSLPNRH
+371 SV
-386 IPTIAIAL
+386 AL
-394 SGDARIL
+394 AFRAKKGQKIENL
-401 EKKFRSKNII
+401 EREFRQKGVI
-411 GRIENESFLLD
+411 GRIENECFLLD
-422 LRAVLDT
+422 LRSVLPSDE
-429 DIDALKSAL
+429 SAL
-438 AQILAQ
+438 ITAINSIFGG
-444 RQDLTCDK
+444 QDE

>member
-46 EINEEKI
+46 KINEEKI

-155 GGRCVLSRGEL
+155 GGRCVISRGEL

-223 FKQDTSLEDIA
+223 FKQDTSLEEVA

-256 ACFNSEPAPQKL
+256 ACFNSEPVPQKL

-292 LGRKDLIVKLRS
+292 LGKKELIAKLRK
-304 NQLLRMLRV
+304 NQLLRMLRS
-313 DKVTLAILCQSTL
+313 DKITLALLASTAL
-326 AYLKNESELIA
+326 SYLDKDYNSVPTVFLLSRSTSELKSVAKRINNSCKNIA
-337 TPRLINRD
+337 SIIDT
-345 LDELEKLA
+345 A
-353 NTLLDNLNEQ
+353 TFGGGGTLPN
-363 SKSKVKIL
+363 VKIQ
-371 HSQTFVGGGSLPNRH
+371 SV
-386 IPTIAIAL
+386 AL
-394 SGDARIL
+394 AFKAKKGQKIENL
-401 EKKFRSKNII
+401 ERDFRQKGVI
-411 GRIENESFLLD
+411 GRIENQCFLLD
-422 LRAVLDT
+422 LRSVLPSDE
-429 DIDALKSAL
+429 SAL
-438 AQILAQ
+438 ITAINSIFGG
-444 RQDLTCDK
+444 QDE

>member
-1 MQNLRTLPQIDK
+1 MQNLRTLPQINK

-31 SRELLNSIRSNLKDE
+31 SRELLNSIRSQDE

-155 GGRCVLSRGEL
+155 GGRCVISRGEL

-173 RVPEVMKES
+173 RMPEVMKES

-223 FKQDTSLEDIA
+223 FKQDTSLEEVA

-256 ACFNSEPAPQKL
+256 ACFNSEPVPQKL
-268 VKTGVDLLSFS
+268 IKTGVDLLSFS

-292 LGRKDLIVKLRS
+292 LGKKELIAKLRK
-304 NQLLRMLRV
+304 NQLLRMLRS
-313 DKVTLAILCQSTL
+313 DKITLALLASTVL
-326 AYLKNESELIA
+326 SYLDKDYNSVPTVFLLSRSTSELKSVAKRINNSCKNIA
-337 TPRLINRD
+337 SIIDT
-345 LDELEKLA
+345 A
-353 NTLLDNLNEQ
+353 TFGGGGTLPN
-363 SKSKVKIL
+363 VKIQ
-371 HSQTFVGGGSLPNRH
+371 SV
-386 IPTIAIAL
+386 AL
-394 SGDARIL
+394 AFKAKKGQKIENL
-401 EKKFRSKNII
+401 ERDFRQKGVI
-411 GRIENESFLLD
+411 GRIENQCFLLD
-422 LRAVLDT
+422 LRSVLPSDE
-429 DIDALKSAL
+429 SAL
-438 AQILAQ
+438 ITAINSIFGG
-444 RQDLTCDK
+444 QDE

>member
-109 DLESGSRGNRYDY
+109 DLESGSRGNRYEFA
-122 TGYLLSTLFGCED
+122 GYLLSTLFGCED

-155 GGRCVLSRGEL
+155 GGRCVISRGEL

-223 FKQDTSLEDIA
+223 FKQDTSLEEVA

-256 ACFNSEPAPQKL
+256 ACCDSEPVPQKL
-268 VKTGVDLLSFS
+268 IKTGVDLLSFS

-292 LGRKDLIVKLRS
+292 LGKKELIAKLRK
-304 NQLLRMLRV
+304 NQLLRMLRS
-313 DKVTLAILCQSTL
+313 DKITLALLASTVL
-326 AYLKNESELIA
+326 SYLDKDYNSVPTVFLLSRSTSELKSVAKRINNSCKNIA
-337 TPRLINRD
+337 SIIDT
-345 LDELEKLA
+345 A
-353 NTLLDNLNEQ
+353 TFGGGGTLPN
-363 SKSKVKIL
+363 VKIQ
-371 HSQTFVGGGSLPNRH
+371 SV
-386 IPTIAIAL
+386 AL
-394 SGDARIL
+394 AFRAKKGQKIENL
-401 EKKFRSKNII
+401 ERDFRQKGVI
-411 GRIENESFLLD
+411 GRIENQCFLLD
-422 LRAVLDT
+422 LRSVLPSDE
-429 DIDALKSAL
+429 SAL
-438 AQILAQ
+438 ITAINSIFGG
-444 RQDLTCDK
+444 QDE

>member
-223 FKQDTSLEDIA
+223 FKQDTSLEEVA

-249 GGAVSHL
+249 GGAASSL
-256 ACFNSEPAPQKL
+256 ACFNSEPVIQKL

-292 LGRKDLIVKLRS
+292 LGKKELIAKLRK
-304 NQLLRMLRV
+304 NQLLRMLRS
-313 DKVTLAILCQSTL
+313 DKITLALLASTVL
-326 AYLKNESELIA
+326 SYLDKDYNSVPTVFLLSRSTSELKSVAKRINNSCKNIA
-337 TPRLINRD
+337 SIIDT
-345 LDELEKLA
+345 A
-353 NTLLDNLNEQ
+353 TFGGGGTLPN
-363 SKSKVKIL
+363 VKIQ
-371 HSQTFVGGGSLPNRH
+371 SV
-386 IPTIAIAL
+386 AL
-394 SGDARIL
+394 AFKAKKGQKIENL
-401 EKKFRSKNII
+401 ERDFRQKGVI
-411 GRIENESFLLD
+411 GRIENQCFLLD
-422 LRAVLDT
+422 LRSVLPSDE
-429 DIDALKSAL
+429 SAL
-438 AQILAQ
+438 ITAINSIFGG
-444 RQDLTCDK
+444 QDE

>member
-155 GGRCVLSRGEL
+155 GGRCVISRGEL

-173 RVPEVMKES
+173 RMPEVMKES

-223 FKQDTSLEDIA
+223 FKQDTSLEEVA

-249 GGAVSHL
+249 GGAASNL

-292 LGRKDLIVKLRS
+292 LGKKELIAKLRK
-304 NQLLRMLRV
+304 NQLLRMLRS
-313 DKVTLAILCQSTL
+313 DKITLALLASTAL
-326 AYLKNESELIA
+326 SYLDKDYNSVPTIFLLSRSTSELKSVAKRINNSCKNIA
-337 TPRLINRD
+337 SIIDT
-345 LDELEKLA
+345 A
-353 NTLLDNLNEQ
+353 TFGGGGTLPN
-363 SKSKVKIL
+363 VKIQ
-371 HSQTFVGGGSLPNRH
+371 SV
-386 IPTIAIAL
+386 AL
-394 SGDARIL
+394 AFKAKKGQKIENL
-401 EKKFRSKNII
+401 ERDFRQKGVI
-411 GRIENESFLLD
+411 GRIENECFLLD
-422 LRAVLDT
+422 LRSVLPSDE
-429 DIDALKSAL
+429 SAL
-438 AQILAQ
+438 ITAINSIFGG
-444 RQDLTCDK
+444 QDE

>member
-31 SRELLNSIRSNLKDE
+31 SRELLNSIRSQDE

-109 DLESGSRGNRYDY
+109 DLESGSRGNRYEY

-155 GGRCVLSRGEL
+155 GGRCVISRGEL

-173 RVPEVMKES
+173 RMPEVMKES

-223 FKQDTSLEDIA
+223 FKQDTSLEEVA

-256 ACFNSEPAPQKL
+256 ACFNSEPVPQKL
-268 VKTGVDLLSFS
+268 IKTGVDLLSFS

-292 LGRKDLIVKLRS
+292 LGKKELIAKLRK
-304 NQLLRMLRV
+304 NQLLRMLRS
-313 DKVTLAILCQSTL
+313 DKITLALLASTVL
-326 AYLKNESELIA
+326 LYLDKDYNSVPTVFLLSRSTSELKSVAKRINNSCKNIA
-337 TPRLINRD
+337 SIIDT
-345 LDELEKLA
+345 A
-353 NTLLDNLNEQ
+353 TFGGGGTLPN
-363 SKSKVKIL
+363 VKIQ
-371 HSQTFVGGGSLPNRH
+371 SV
-386 IPTIAIAL
+386 AL
-394 SGDARIL
+394 AFKAKKGQKIENL
-401 EKKFRSKNII
+401 EREFRQKGVI
-411 GRIENESFLLD
+411 GRIENQCFLLD
-422 LRAVLDT
+422 LRSVLPSDE
-429 DIDALKSAL
+429 SAL
-438 AQILAQ
+438 ITAINSIFGG
-444 RQDLTCDK
+444 QDE

>member
-223 FKQDTSLEDIA
+223 FKQDTSLEEVA

-249 GGAVSHL
+249 GGAASSL
-256 ACFNSEPAPQKL
+256 ACFNSEPVLQKL
-268 VKTGVDLLSFS
+268 IKTGVDLLSFS

-292 LGRKDLIVKLRS
+292 LGKKELIAKLRK
-304 NQLLRMLRV
+304 NQLLRMLRS
-313 DKVTLAILCQSTL
+313 DKITLALLASTVL
-326 AYLKNESELIA
+326 SYLDKDYNSVPTVFLLSRSTSELKSVAKRINNSCKNIA
-337 TPRLINRD
+337 SIIDT
-345 LDELEKLA
+345 A
-353 NTLLDNLNEQ
+353 TFGGGGTLPN
-363 SKSKVKIL
+363 VKIQ
-371 HSQTFVGGGSLPNRH
+371 SV
-386 IPTIAIAL
+386 AL
-394 SGDARIL
+394 AFRAQKGQKIENL
-401 EKKFRSKNII
+401 ERDFRQKGVI
-411 GRIENESFLLD
+411 GRIENQCFLLD
-422 LRAVLDT
+422 LRSVLPSDE
-429 DIDALKSAL
+429 SAL
-438 AQILAQ
+438 ITAINSIFGG
-444 RQDLTCDK
+444 QDE

>member
-223 FKQDTSLEDIA
+223 FKQDTSLEEVA

-249 GGAVSHL
+249 GGAASSL

-268 VKTGVDLLSFS
+268 IKTGVDLLSFS

-285 SVQAGII
+285 SAQAGII
-292 LGRKDLIVKLRS
+292 LGKKELIAKLRK
-304 NQLLRMLRV
+304 NQLLRMLRS
-313 DKVTLAILCQSTL
+313 DKITLALLASTVL
-326 AYLKNESELIA
+326 SYLDKDYNSVPTIFLLSRSTSELKSVAKRINNSCKNIA
-337 TPRLINRD
+337 SIMDT
-345 LDELEKLA
+345 A
-353 NTLLDNLNEQ
+353 TFGGGGTLPN
-363 SKSKVKIL
+363 VKIQ
-371 HSQTFVGGGSLPNRH
+371 SV
-386 IPTIAIAL
+386 AL
-394 SGDARIL
+394 AFKAKKGQKIENL
-401 EKKFRSKNII
+401 ERDFRQKGVI
-411 GRIENESFLLD
+411 GRIENQCFLLD
-422 LRAVLDT
+422 LRSVLPSDE
-429 DIDALKSAL
+429 SAL
-438 AQILAQ
+438 ITAINSIFGG
-444 RQDLTCDK
+444 QDE